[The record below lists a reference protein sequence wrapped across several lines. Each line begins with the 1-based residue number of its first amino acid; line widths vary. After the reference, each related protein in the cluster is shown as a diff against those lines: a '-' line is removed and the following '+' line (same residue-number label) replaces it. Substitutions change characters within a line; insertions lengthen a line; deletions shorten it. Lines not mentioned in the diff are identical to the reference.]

1 MKVDTKVPFSGYCMS
16 PDKTVIHKLVSAAC
30 CCAIIAAMSLVLALA
45 CSGILLVDSQEP
57 QHADVIVVLGGENKT
72 RSAKARDLYQN
83 GFAQKILLSGAVDA
97 YLLRKK
103 MIAEGIPESSFILEP
118 DSETTFEN
126 GEFSSKLLQNA
137 NVDSVLLVTSW
148 FHSRRAAAV
157 FRRHLPNVRIISTP
171 TETVSLRRVAAN
183 KWILRQV
190 LQEYAKSAVYVLRYG
205 LMLL

>member
-1 MKVDTKVPFSGYCMS
+1 MKVDRKVHFRGYCMS
-16 PDKTVIHKLVSAAC
+16 LDKTVIHKLTVAVC
-30 CCAIIAAMSLVLALA
+30 FCAIMATIFLVLALA
-45 CSGILLVDSQEP
+45 FSGILLVDSQEP
-57 QHADVIVVLGGENKT
+57 QQADVIVVLGGENKS

-83 GFAQKILLSGAVDA
+83 GFAQKILLSGVVDA
-97 YLLRKK
+97 HLLRDK

-118 DSETTFEN
+118 DSKTTFEN
-126 GEFSSKLLQNA
+126 GEFSSKILQNT

-157 FRRHLPNVRIISTP
+157 FRRHLPQVRIISTP

-183 KWILRQV
+183 KWIRRQV
-190 LQEYAKSAVYVLRYG
+190 LREYAKSAVYVLRYG